1 MLEHFRFH
9 HIGYATDSIADFST
23 EYIGGGYC
31 MGTVFTDNIQRVKA
45 CFLYKKDNPVIEL
58 VEPLDE
64 KSSINKI
71 LKKNGVC
78 PYHICYETDSINA
91 DFDLMCERGYT
102 PLFRP
107 VKAAAFDNRL
117 ICYFY
122 KKEIGFIELLN
133 SKMETVE

>member
-1 MLEHFRFH
+1 MLEHFKFH
-9 HIGYATDSIADFST
+9 HIGYVTDSITNFSM
-23 EYIGGGYC
+23 EYVRGGYSVSD
-31 MGTVFTDNIQRVKA
+31 VFIDDIQRTKI

-64 KSSINKI
+64 KSSVNKI

-78 PYHICYETDSINA
+78 PYHICYETDSINT
-91 DFDLMCERGYT
+91 DFDLMCEQGYI

-107 VKAAAFDNRL
+107 VKAVAFGDRL

-133 SKMETVE
+133 SRMEIAK